1 MHVQESDYRQANIT
15 DNNKVSQYHSK
26 TKTRWETP
34 LLQVKHRYGDNA
46 LHCVTRSD
54 KPSAFAKLSMQ
65 VGRCLHQS
73 VE

>member
-1 MHVQESDYRQANIT
+1 MNVQERDYRQANIT

-26 TKTRWETP
+26 TKTSWETP
-34 LLQVKHRYGDNA
+34 LLQVMHRYGDNA
-46 LHCVTRSD
+46 LHCVMLSD
-54 KPSAFAKLSMQ
+54 KLGAFAKLSMQ